1 MQHLQVA
8 VGVIVNAD
16 KQILIARR
24 QAHQHQGDR
33 WEFPGG
39 KREAD
44 ESRLAALKRE
54 LNEEVGL
61 QVLDARDLL
70 QIDHDYT
77 DRKVT
82 LDVWLVE
89 RFSGE
94 VHGREGQQ
102 IKWCP
107 LAELEQHDFPAA
119 NGAIVTAIKNYFQ
132 V

>member
-8 VGVIVNAD
+8 VGVIVNAE
-16 KQILIARR
+16 QEILIARR
-24 QAHQHQGDR
+24 QAHQHQGDL

-44 ESRLAALKRE
+44 ESRLAALSRE
-54 LNEEVGL
+54 LHEEVGL

-70 QIDHDYT
+70 QIEHDYA

-82 LDVWLVE
+82 LDVWLVQQ
-89 RFSGE
+89 FSGD
-94 VHGREGQQ
+94 VQGREGQQ

-107 LAELEQHDFPAA
+107 LAELDQHDFPAA
-119 NGAIVTAIKNYFQ
+119 NGAIISAIKAFFQ
-132 V
+132 D

>member
-16 KQILIARR
+16 REILIARR
-24 QAHQHQGDR
+24 HAHQHQGNL

-44 ESRLAALKRE
+44 ESRLAALHRE
-54 LNEEVGL
+54 LFEEIGL
-61 QVLDARDLL
+61 QVLNARDLL
-70 QIDHDYT
+70 QIEHDYA

-82 LDVWLVE
+82 LDVWLVDA
-89 RFSGE
+89 FDGQ

-107 LAELEQHDFPAA
+107 LAELDKHDFPAA
-119 NGAIVTAIKNYFQ
+119 NGPIVNAIKAHFRI
-132 V
+132 

>member
-16 KQILIARR
+16 KQILITRR
-24 QAHQHQGDR
+24 QAHQHQGNL

-44 ESRLAALKRE
+44 ESRFSALQRE
-54 LNEEVGL
+54 LHEEIGL
-61 QVLDARDLL
+61 QVLIAKELL
-70 QIDHDYT
+70 QIDHDYA

-89 RFSGE
+89 KFSGE

-107 LAELEQHDFPAA
+107 LAEIEQYDFPAA

-132 V
+132 I